1 MQSIKKYKNNTIKS
15 IKKYKKPFVLQQN
28 NENQAF
34 DDAWRGQVPC
44 AK

>member
-15 IKKYKKPFVLQQN
+15 IKNYKKPFVLQQN

-34 DDAWRGQVPC
+34 DDAWRGQVPG